1 MIIPPASGL
10 VSYTITANGAQ
21 IPDTYQV
28 VAIHIAQSINGI
40 STATIT
46 ILDGSPSSESFAVSS
61 SSTFVPGVAISIAL
75 GYDGNTKTV
84 FSGIV
89 TQQSLRVNAATG
101 PMLDVICQDKA
112 IKMTVGRKSATYS
125 QTLDSTVMT
134 HLIQASGLNPNVT
147 PTAITLP
154 QLAQYTTSDWD
165 FMLARA
171 ELNSMLVSTING
183 TVKVFNPTTDT
194 ASVLALTYGVNIF
207 DFNADLNSVTQYA
220 KVSASAWDYSTQT
233 RINASAINNL
243 PGPGNISSETLA
255 GVVGLD
261 NFELQTTPVGSS
273 DELSAWTEGQMLK
286 SELSKI
292 LGDVRFQGNSSVLPG
307 NYVTLTGLGARFDGN
322 HFVSAVQHQ
331 VRDGNWIT
339 KIRIGMDSIWCPE
352 PNPVEAPAPCCTT

>member
-1 MIIPPASGL
+1 MTNSQAGSIVTS
-10 VSYTITANGAQ
+10 TITANGAA

-28 VAIHIAQSINGI
+28 VAIHIEQSVNGI

-46 ILDGSPSSESFAVSS
+46 ILDGDPSSESFAVSS
-61 SSTFVPGVAISIAL
+61 SPTFVPGVEISIAL

-125 QTLDSTVMT
+125 QTLDSAVMT

-194 ASVLALTYGVNIF
+194 TSVMTLTYGVNIF

-220 KVSASAWDYSTQT
+220 KVTASAWDYSTQT
-233 RINASAINNL
+233 LINASATNNL

-292 LGDVRFQGNSSVLPG
+292 LGDVRFQGNSAVLPS
-307 NYVTLTGLGARFDGN
+307 NYVTLTGLGTRFDGD
-322 HFVSAVQHQ
+322 HFVSSVQHL
-331 VRDGNWIT
+331 VSDGNWIT
-339 KIRIGMDSIWCPE
+339 GIRIGMPSTWSVEQTQVED
-352 PNPVEAPAPCCTT
+352 PNPCCKT